1 MIQFCED
8 CGEKNFLNSEQMQA
22 GKAVF
27 KCTACS
33 YYNSYNLK
41 IDKKTYSEKLLNLSK
56 TVGIEQYIIVDQKGN
71 IAAHNILNPEKIA
84 RIIISCA
91 KNAFAIGKPNM
102 EYVMFHGNNQKKIFI
117 FPAGNSYLGVIK
129 QQNISNITLTNSI
142 LNFIKNLGSNT
153 GRLS

>member
-8 CGEKNFLNSEQMQA
+8 CGEKNFLNSEKMRA
-22 GKAVF
+22 EKAVF
-27 KCTACS
+27 KCTACG
-33 YYNSYNLK
+33 YYNSFNIK

-56 TVGIEQYIIVDQKGN
+56 TVGVEQYIIVDQKEN
-71 IAAHNILNPEKIA
+71 IAAHNIRDPEKIA

-102 EYVMFHGNNQKKIFI
+102 EYVIFPGNNQRNFFI

-129 QQNISNITLTNSI
+129 QQNISDITLTDNI
-142 LNFIKNLGSNT
+142 LNFLKNLGSNI
-153 GRLS
+153 GRHS

>member
-8 CGEKNFLNSEQMQA
+8 CGEKNFLNSAQMPA

-33 YYNSYNLK
+33 YYNSYNIK

-56 TVGIEQYIIVDQKGN
+56 TVGVEQYIIVDQMEN
-71 IAAHNILNPEKIA
+71 IAAHNIRDPEKIA

-91 KNAFAIGKPNM
+91 KNAFAIGKPNI
-102 EYVMFHGNNQKKIFI
+102 EYVIFHGNNQRNFFI

-129 QQNISNITLTNSI
+129 QQNISDITLTDNI
-142 LNFIKNLGSNT
+142 LNFLKNLGSNT
-153 GRLS
+153 GGPS

>member
-8 CGEKNFLNSEQMQA
+8 CGEKNFLNSEQIQA

-27 KCTACS
+27 KCTECS
-33 YYNSYNLK
+33 YYNSYNIK
-41 IDKKTYSEKLLNLSK
+41 IDKKPYSEKFLNLSK

-71 IAAHNILNPEKIA
+71 IAAHNIRDPEKIA
-84 RIIISCA
+84 RIMMSCA

-102 EYVMFHGNNQKKIFI
+102 EYVIFPGNNQRNFFI

-129 QQNISNITLTNSI
+129 QQNISDITLTKNI
-142 LNFIKNLGSNT
+142 LNFLKNFGSNT
-153 GRLS
+153 GRPS

>member
-8 CGEKNFLNSEQMQA
+8 CGEKNFLNSAQIQE

-33 YYNSYNLK
+33 YSNSYNIK
-41 IDKKTYSEKLLNLSK
+41 IDKKPYSEKLLNLSK
-56 TVGIEQYIIVDQKGN
+56 TVGVEQYIIVDQKGN
-71 IAAHNILNPEKIA
+71 IAAHNIREPEKIA
-84 RIIISCA
+84 RIIMSCA

-102 EYVMFHGNNQKKIFI
+102 EYVVFPGNNQKKFFI

-129 QQNISNITLTNSI
+129 QQNISDITFKDNI
-142 LNFIKNLGSNT
+142 LNFLKNLGFDT
-153 GRLS
+153 GRPS

>member
-8 CGEKNFLNSEQMQA
+8 CGEKNFLNSAQMQA

-33 YYNSYNLK
+33 YYNSYNIK
-41 IDKKTYSEKLLNLSK
+41 IDKKTYSKKLLNLSK
-56 TVGIEQYIIVDQKGN
+56 TVGVEQYIIVDQMEN
-71 IAAHNILNPEKIA
+71 IAAHNIRDPEKIA

-91 KNAFAIGKPNM
+91 KNAFAIGKPNI
-102 EYVMFHGNNQKKIFI
+102 EYVIFPGNNQRNFFI

-129 QQNISNITLTNSI
+129 QHNISDITLTDNI
-142 LNFIKNLGSNT
+142 LNFLKNLGSNT
-153 GRLS
+153 GRPL